1 MNSLFKRFTKITPT
15 LNSEYSLSQEENRT
29 IIKFAKGDQALRGA
43 AVDAFHRVL
52 RAGGSARSTL
62 AMRFMAEV
70 NHAVPDIN
78 LRGSL
83 RSQLLQED
91 QRKTAQP
98 VPKF

>member
-70 NHAVPDIN
+70 N
-78 LRGSL
+78 LRGTL
-83 RSQLLQED
+83 RSRLLQED